1 MKGIITL
8 QIWQLSAA
16 YIFILILLGLVRWM
30 GIAREKE
37 ITIATF
43 RMTIQ
48 LVLVAYILTYVFDN
62 SNPFYTILII
72 SIMLAFAINNACK
85 RVKVPLSK
93 SLKQIIAL
101 SMIGGTLVP
110 LLFFIFVVIGHS
122 PWYEPQYVVPIAG
135 MIIGNAMT
143 GVSLGVTALV
153 SGMRDNRSRIEGA
166 LMLGATPKQAAK
178 QVIKQAF
185 DTAILPTINS
195 MVGMGIVTLP
205 GMMTGQIL
213 SGVSPLIAIQY
224 QIAIM
229 LGITGSVSF
238 TVIALVQVGYRTFF
252 TKRAQL
258 K

>member
-30 GIAREKE
+30 GIPREKE
-37 ITIATF
+37 ITIATI
-43 RMTIQ
+43 RMTLQ

-72 SIMLAFAINNACK
+72 LIMLSFAIRNAHK

-93 SLKQIIAL
+93 PLKKIMAF
-101 SMIGGTLVP
+101 SMIGGTLIP

-143 GVSLGVTALV
+143 GVSLGATALV
-153 SGMRDNRSRIEGA
+153 NGMRDNRSIIEGA

-178 QVIKQAF
+178 EVVKQAF

-238 TVIALVQVGYRTFF
+238 TVIALVQLGYQTFF

-258 K
+258 M

>member
-30 GIAREKE
+30 GIPREKE
-37 ITIATF
+37 ITIATI
-43 RMTIQ
+43 RMTVQ

-72 SIMLAFAINNACK
+72 SIMLGFAIHNAHK
-85 RVKVPLSK
+85 RVKIPLSQP
-93 SLKQIIAL
+93 LKKIMAL
-101 SMIGGTLVP
+101 SMIGGTLIP

-143 GVSLGVTALV
+143 GVSLGATALV
-153 SGMRDNRSRIEGA
+153 NGMRDNRSIIEGA

-178 QVIKQAF
+178 EVVKQAF

-238 TVIALVQVGYRTFF
+238 TVIALVQFGYQTFF

-258 K
+258 M